1 MLASETRVGYSSSVM
16 STDQRAFSVAVAAA
30 AAAAFACGAAAGIW
44 YTRKHYATKPQHS
57 LRLNLDRIVPSTP
70 GNLSPTASVL
80 SVPQTPRE
88 TPRRSSSMDSS
99 AFSRSSSLNGG
110 LGAGSD
116 KFKMVMVVRKDLG
129 WNRQKTTV
137 MCAHICLAMFKKL
150 YKGRHPYLTAWENVK
165 GPKVILRV
173 EDEEQLMAV
182 YDAAKSAELP
192 THRMVESMGDPSD
205 PHRTV
210 SILAVGPAPSEAIN
224 KITAEYP
231 LL

>member
-150 YKGRHPYLTAWENVK
+150 YKGRHPYLTAWVSRLVL
-165 GPKVILRV
+165 GIAYIAGKVHVHTNPLSQVIMSAKCDLHAIDRLYKHGMGQRLYNERLR
-173 EDEEQLMAV
+173 Q
-182 YDAAKSAELP
+182 
-192 THRMVESMGDPSD
+192 
-205 PHRTV
+205 
-210 SILAVGPAPSEAIN
+210 
-224 KITAEYP
+224 
-231 LL
+231 